1 MFLLSF
7 LPWGPVEKHWP
18 HSDWRQG
25 AAGQQEAPPRGD
37 FKERGVVMKRRKTG
51 GLHATQTL
59 HTRAAGGRMR
69 SRNAGG
75 GCEASPI
82 PSSQCTVLNS
92 QAWKGQG
99 LPHGPGSRSSRL
111 NHCTRS
117 ILPPWEGGGQGL
129 WERMFVC
136 LCPQHL
142 YAKILAHNCRG
153 DASLWEAINLLEINA
168 FIKETSETPS
178 PLSPWEDLA
187 RTWCF
192 TGWTDSLVLDSWP
205 PER

>member
-1 MFLLSF
+1 MDTQMPRFDRLWAAWAHLNDRAGGKPLFLLNS

-69 SRNAGG
+69 SKNAGRG
-75 GCEASPI
+75 FEASPI

-99 LPHGPGSRSSRL
+99 LPPRS
-111 NHCTRS
+111 
-117 ILPPWEGGGQGL
+117 W
-129 WERMFVC
+129 F
-136 LCPQHL
+136 
-142 YAKILAHNCRG
+142 
-153 DASLWEAINLLEINA
+153 
-168 FIKETSETPS
+168 
-178 PLSPWEDLA
+178 
-187 RTWCF
+187 
-192 TGWTDSLVLDSWP
+192 
-205 PER
+205 